1 MTTKTHDPIFDLKD
15 DLRTDH
21 VLILVGIG
29 AALTALVYL
38 LVT

>member
-1 MTTKTHDPIFDLKD
+1 MLSKTRDHLFDLKD

-21 VLILVGIG
+21 ALILLGIG